1 MARKIYVMV
10 VDDQAIVREGVK
22 ALLES
27 HEDIEVVAEAG
38 SSDECL
44 KVVGEV
50 MPEIILMDMKMP
62 GIGGI
67 ETIRLVKER
76 YPQIR
81 LISLTNYDDE
91 EYVLESIKAGADAY
105 ILKDVKKGDLPKII
119 RDVYGDRSFIDAT
132 VTRKLFASIRE
143 PNKKEDMPLN
153 RSLLSERELQILAY
167 IVNGKSN
174 KEIASAVNLSGD
186 TIKSHLKNIYQ
197 KLNVHSRSQAA
208 SMAIREKLVH
218 FS

>member
-1 MARKIYVMV
+1 MAHKIRVMV

-27 HEDIEVVAEAG
+27 HEDIEVVTEAG

-143 PNKKEDMPLN
+143 PNNKEETPLN

-167 IVNGKSN
+167 IVKGKSN
-174 KEIASAVNLSGD
+174 KEIAGAVNLSND
-186 TIKSHLKNIYQ
+186 TVKSHLKNIYQ

-208 SMAIREKLVH
+208 SIAIREKLVH
-218 FS
+218 FP